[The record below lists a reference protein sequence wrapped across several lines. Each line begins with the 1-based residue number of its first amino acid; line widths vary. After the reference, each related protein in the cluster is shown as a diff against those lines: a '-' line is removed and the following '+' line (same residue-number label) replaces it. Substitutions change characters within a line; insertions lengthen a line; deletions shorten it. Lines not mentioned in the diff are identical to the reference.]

1 MVNPMPQTAA
11 RPDDPRL
18 PGRGPCPASDGPRR
32 RRSGRRQA
40 GFTIIEL
47 IIVVAIIGILAAM
60 VMPRLQHQPLRAK
73 EAVLKTNLRTMR
85 DVLDQYKGDK
95 GHYPTSLDALTE
107 EGYLREIPV
116 DPIAKTQ
123 EWDVVYEEV
132 SYDEPG
138 AETDQ
143 AEDGQPGIYD
153 IHSTSE
159 RTSLDGTPYS
169 EW

>member
-1 MVNPMPQTAA
+1 MVNTMPQTAV
-11 RPDDPRL
+11 
-18 PGRGPCPASDGPRR
+18 ASDASRPRAA
-32 RRSGRRQA
+32 RRQD

-60 VMPRLQHQPLRAK
+60 VMPKLQNQPLRAK

-95 GHYPTSLDALTE
+95 GHYPSSLDALVD
-107 EGYLREIPV
+107 EGYLRAIPV

-132 SYDEPG
+132 SFEEPP

-143 AEDGQPGIYD
+143 AEDGMPGIYD
-153 IHSTSE
+153 LHSSSE

>member
-1 MVNPMPQTAA
+1 MVKTMTSHPQPLPHPRARRTA
-11 RPDDPRL
+11 
-18 PGRGPCPASDGPRR
+18 RR
-32 RRSGRRQA
+32 ED

-47 IIVVAIIGILAAM
+47 IIVIALIGILVAI
-60 VMPRLQHQPLRAK
+60 VMPNLKDQPTRAK

-95 GHYPTSLDALTE
+95 GHYPTSLDTLVD

-116 DPIAKTQ
+116 DPITKTQ

-132 SYDEPG
+132 SFEEAG

-143 AEDGQPGIYD
+143 SEDGQPGIYD
-153 IHSTSE
+153 LHSTSE
-159 RTSLDGTPYS
+159 RLSLDGTPYS

>member
-1 MVNPMPQTAA
+1 MKTMTLSHATRTA
-11 RPDDPRL
+11 
-18 PGRGPCPASDGPRR
+18 RR
-32 RRSGRRQA
+32 AATRRQD

-47 IIVVAIIGILAAM
+47 IIVIALIGILAAM
-60 VMPRLQHQPLRAK
+60 VMPNLKDQPTRAK

-95 GHYPTSLDALTE
+95 GHYPSSLDTLVE
-107 EGYLREIPV
+107 EGYLREVPV

-123 EWDVVYEEV
+123 EWELVYEEQ
-132 SYDEPG
+132 SFEEPG
-138 AETDQ
+138 PETDQ

-153 IHSTSE
+153 LHSTSD
-159 RTSLDGTPYS
+159 RLSLDGTPYS

>member
-1 MVNPMPQTAA
+1 MVKTMPQT
-11 RPDDPRL
+11 DPRNDHL
-18 PGRGPCPASDGPRR
+18 RTRSEPPRR
-32 RRSGRRQA
+32 RRSGRRQD

-60 VMPRLQHQPLRAK
+60 VMPRLQDQPTRAK

-95 GHYPTSLDALTE
+95 GHYPSSLDTLVE

-143 AEDGQPGIYD
+143 PEDGQPGIYD
-153 IHSTSE
+153 LHSTSE

>member
-1 MVNPMPQTAA
+1 MSPMPQTAPHSDEPRPGHDA
-11 RPDDPRL
+11 RRT
-18 PGRGPCPASDGPRR
+18 PRR
-32 RRSGRRQA
+32 QD

-60 VMPRLQHQPLRAK
+60 VMPRLQNQPTRAK

-95 GHYPTSLDALTE
+95 GHYPTSLDTLVD
-107 EGYLREIPV
+107 EGYLRAIPT
-116 DPIAKTQ
+116 DPIAKTT
-123 EWDVVYEEV
+123 EWDVVYEETSSEDV
-132 SYDEPG
+132 P

-153 IHSTSE
+153 LHSTSE
-159 RTSLDGTPYS
+159 LLSLDGTPYN

>member
-1 MVNPMPQTAA
+1 MVKTMTSHSQP
-11 RPDDPRL
+11 L
-18 PGRGPCPASDGPRR
+18 PRR
-32 RRSGRRQA
+32 RARRAARRQA

-47 IIVVAIIGILAAM
+47 IIVIALIGILAAI
-60 VMPRLQHQPLRAK
+60 VMPNLKDQPTRAK

-95 GHYPTSLDALTE
+95 GHYPTSLDTLVD

-123 EWDVVYEEV
+123 EWDVTYEEV
-132 SYDEPG
+132 SFEEAG

-159 RTSLDGTPYS
+159 RLSLEGTPYS